1 MFKNK
6 NKGFEITDERILVI
20 NKATEYIK
28 II

>member
-6 NKGFEITDERILVI
+6 SKGLEITDERISVI
-20 NKATEYIK
+20 NKATEYMK

>member
-20 NKATEYIK
+20 NKAIEYIK